1 MFSDEGRFWWHIGG
15 VSLINFKCV
24 RWKNFLSTGN
34 TFIEI
39 PLDKD
44 STTLIIG
51 ENGAGKSTILDAL
64 CFGLFGKPFRNINK
78 PQLLNT
84 VNGSSCLVEVEFDV
98 GRKNVKVVRGIKP
111 NVFEIYVNGKMYNQD
126 ANVRDYQKY
135 LEQQILKLNY
145 QSFTQVVILGSS
157 TFVPFMQLKAR
168 HRREVVEEILD
179 IQIFSLMNMLL
190 KQKLKS
196 IDEEMRN
203 VNYEFELTSEKISL
217 QENYIEDLEA
227 NKNKILEEKISQSS
241 EMDNKLFIKKETIRN
256 LEERNGELAKE
267 ISDIS
272 KTQNRFEK
280 LKGIQATLKEKHR
293 AHTKLIDF
301 FENNTDCPTCQQHID
316 ETFKNNM
323 IDNKK
328 DAASKVSF
336 GMQELVDEL
345 ATTEKTLSYCND
357 VISRI
362 QETTVEIAKE
372 NSSIVELEKYNTKI
386 KTEIEHLQTDNVE
399 KEDHEKLKSLKK
411 ELALIDK
418 QKSKLREDKTYSE
431 AARNMLTD
439 TGIKTKIIKQYLPI
453 MNKLIN
459 TYLTSMEF
467 YVNFTLNENFEESIK
482 SRYRDDFTY
491 ASFSEGEKMR
501 IDLAL
506 LFTWRAVAKMKNSTN
521 TNLLILDEIFD
532 SSLDNT
538 GTDEFLKILNTL
550 GNENVFVIS
559 HKQDAL
565 ADKFRNTIKFEK
577 VKNFSHV
584 AA

>member
-1 MFSDEGRFWWHIGG
+1 MI
-15 VSLINFKCV
+15 IFKTV

-84 VNGSSCLVEVEFDV
+84 VNSSSCLVEVEFDV

-241 EMDNKLFIKKETIRN
+241 EMDNKLFIKKETTRN

-345 ATTEKTLSYCND
+345 ATTEKTLAYCND